1 MKNTIVYI
9 TGASGLVG
17 RHLIADLLANTALK
31 IVAVSSCPDVVK
43 ERYAE
48 KTRLKSVGYREFLK
62 CNSIYEE
69 SHASIL
75 VHCAFTRKN
84 EPQEAKRSLD
94 LAKDVLEK
102 CVDLKFSGILN
113 ISSRSLYKEPEEGQ
127 LNTEA
132 SELNLSGLITL
143 GKYAVEL
150 MTEAI
155 LGRANIP
162 YTSLRLASVN
172 ELKMDR
178 TMVRPLNVFVENVIS
193 GIPIRVVGG
202 MQVMSF
208 IDPRDVAS
216 AIRSLIFI
224 NPVQW
229 KAIYNI
235 GTGWMCTDTIL
246 NMAKLV
252 VERGL
257 TFDLQPVD
265 IIIEEKEVNQRAGL
279 DITKITEDTGWK
291 PVVTLADMIDSLY
304 KMKLHKTIKS

>member
-1 MKNTIVYI
+1 MKNTVVYI
-9 TGASGLVG
+9 TGATGLVG
-17 RHLIADLLANTALK
+17 RHLITDLLANTAFRV
-31 IVAVSSCPDVVK
+31 VAVSSNPDVVAK
-43 ERYAE
+43 RYAE
-48 KTRLKSVGYREFLK
+48 ETRLKSIGYEDFFK
-62 CNSIYEE
+62 CASIYEE
-69 SHASIL
+69 EKASFL

-84 EPQEAKRSLD
+84 DPQEAKRSLD

-113 ISSRSLYKEPEEGQ
+113 ISSRSLYKEPDEGT
-127 LNTEA
+127 LNTED

-172 ELKMDR
+172 ELKMDNN
-178 TMVRPLNVFVENVIS
+178 MIRPLNVFVENVIA
-193 GIPIRVVGG
+193 GKPIRVVGG

-216 AIRSLIFI
+216 AIRSLLII
-224 NPVQW
+224 KPELW
-229 KAIYNI
+229 KEKYNI
-235 GTGWMCTDTIL
+235 GTGWKCTDTLL

-252 VERGL
+252 IERGKA
-257 TFDLQPVD
+257 FGLQPVN
-265 IIIEEKEVNQRAGL
+265 INIEEKFINQRAGL
-279 DITKITEDTGWK
+279 DITKVTEDTGWT
-291 PVVTLADMIDSLY
+291 PVVTLSDMIDSLY
-304 KMKLHKTIKS
+304 KMKLHNSN